1 MNNIKNLSQLKKAIA
16 NKQKFLIIKHYVKD
30 ELSKQIRTP
39 NVVQTNGFYSIVEDE
54 PNNKV
59 TLANNGKGYWY
70 GYEKAKCYDFNEDS
84 IMFKFKDGT
93 PCMEIKF
100 I

>member
-16 NKQKFLIIKHYVKD
+16 NKQKFLIVKHYFHEECVG
-30 ELSKQIRTP
+30 QIRTP
-39 NVVQTNGFYSIVEDE
+39 NVVQTNGFYSIIENE
-54 PNNKV
+54 PNSKV
-59 TLANNGKGYWY
+59 SMANNGKGYWY
-70 GYEKAKCYDFNEDS
+70 GYEKASCYDFNENN
-84 IMFKFKDGT
+84 IVFKLENGE